1 MALYGKETEKKNG
14 GGVWKGTTGRG
25 RMPGKFRV
33 LFAACDSEGM
43 AAARST
49 YSYTAIED
57 CMFRKNN
64 SINLEFHRISR
75 QLAQLLWACL
85 RESDETRPHYRLPSV
100 PVIYLC
106 VCHVFVHALFHEH
119 ELTENTT
126 DMQVLNLMTSVTFHW
141 PEVFTYYI
149 YMYTTYGLVV
159 E

>member
-1 MALYGKETEKKNG
+1 MEVVYGKEQQE
-14 GGVWKGTTGRG
+14 GVGC
-25 RMPGKFRV
+25 PGNFVSCSPPAIRQAWQLHVVHTRTRV
-33 LFAACDSEGM
+33 
-43 AAARST
+43 
-49 YSYTAIED
+49 YTAIED

-75 QLAQLLWACL
+75 QLPQLLWACL

-141 PEVFTYYI
+141 PKVFTYYI
-149 YMYTTYGLVV
+149 YMYTTYWLVV